1 MQSVDVWFLKGY
13 GMIRSHIGSTQE
25 CGVILKLERF
35 SNLSNRFFGLDSPI
49 GLRYVSKLSPLFNIR
64 VPDGIVRPNILKLRI
79 GSNIIYND
87 LHPTK

>member
-1 MQSVDVWFLKGY
+1 
-13 GMIRSHIGSTQE
+13 MIF
-25 CGVILKLERF
+25 KLERF

-49 GLRYVSKLSPLFNIR
+49 GLGYVSKLSPLFNIR